1 VLQPYPYAGGQASHN
16 PDGRVRAGVRL
27 SVDVGSARIG
37 VARCDR
43 DGLLAS
49 PLTTIRRG
57 PGDLDAVA
65 ALVAEQ
71 GAIEVIV
78 GLPAGLSG
86 REGAAAAAARGFAM
100 ALVARLYA
108 VPVRLVDERY
118 TTVIAHDALRQG
130 GRGSRERRPVV
141 DMAAAALILQGAL
154 DTERSTGRPAGE
166 LVVRPSGAGG

>member
-1 VLQPYPYAGGQASHN
+1 
-16 PDGRVRAGVRL
+16 
-27 SVDVGSARIG
+27 
-37 VARCDR
+37 VARCDP

-57 PGDLDAVA
+57 HGDLETVA

-78 GLPAGLSG
+78 GLPTGLSG
-86 REGAAAAAARGFAM
+86 REGTAAATARAFATS
-100 ALVARLYA
+100 LVARLN
-108 VPVRLVDERY
+108 VIPVRLVDERY

-141 DMAAAALILQGAL
+141 DMAAATLILQGAL
-154 DTERSTGRPAGE
+154 DTERSTGKPAGE
-166 LVVRPSGAGG
+166 LVRPSGAGG

>member
-1 VLQPYPYAGGQASHN
+1 M
-16 PDGRVRAGVRL
+16 
-27 SVDVGSARIG
+27 
-37 VARCDR
+37 
-43 DGLLAS
+43 LAS

-57 PGDLDAVA
+57 HGDLDAVV

-86 REGAAAAAARGFAM
+86 REGAAAAAARGFATS
-100 ALVARLYA
+100 LVARLGA
-108 VPVRLVDERY
+108 IPVRLVDERY
-118 TTVIAHDALRQG
+118 TTVIAHDVLRRG

-166 LVVRPSGAGG
+166 LAGPSGAGG